1 MMVMEDDVPGATMPW
16 FGRTRYLQAIIWGI
30 GVKCKVEL
38 SGVKWRRGV
47 SVRKNKGEGASNERI
62 ASSHNTDSIISSRHV
77 LTCAAES
84 S

>member
-47 SVRKNKGEGASNERI
+47 SECQKKQGGRRKQ
-62 ASSHNTDSIISSRHV
+62 
-77 LTCAAES
+77 
-84 S
+84 